1 MRSRRDGMPI
11 ITLTTDFGTD
21 SPCVAAMKGV
31 ILSINPAATVVDVT
45 HSVPAQDIGAGAVAL
60 ADAYRWFPRGTI
72 HVAVIDPGVGTARKI
87 ACLVGNDHLFV
98 GPDNGVLSVA
108 AGGASA
114 TRAFE
119 ISQPRY
125 RLADVSNTFHGRDIM
140 APAAAHLSLGIEPE
154 KLGPPLDDWVRL
166 NLPDPTLETGAVAG
180 EVLLIDSF
188 GNLITNVTAVALT
201 RVFGDIDDL
210 RENAV
215 VKCKLHQIRGLV
227 GTYGEADAGE
237 AVALIGSSQRLELA
251 IVDGNAASVFGV
263 GVGQR
268 VSVSRCPASD
278 AP

>member
-1 MRSRRDGMPI
+1 MPI

-21 SPCVAAMKGV
+21 SPYVAAMKGA
-31 ILSINPAATVVDVT
+31 ILSINPAATLVDVT
-45 HSVPAQDIGAGAVAL
+45 HSVPAQDIRAGAVAL

-72 HVAVIDPGVGTARKI
+72 HVAVIDPGVGTERKI

-108 AGGASA
+108 AGGISA

-140 APAAAHLSLGIEPE
+140 APAAAHLSLGVGPE
-154 KLGPPLDDWVRL
+154 KLGSPLGDWVRL
-166 NLPDPTLETGAVAG
+166 DLPEPTLATDVVEG

-188 GNLITNVTAVALT
+188 GNLITNVTADALT
-201 RVFGDIDDL
+201 RAFGDTHDVTK
-210 RENAV
+210 NFAV
-215 VKCKLHQIRGLV
+215 TCGSHRIQGLV
-227 GTYGEADAGE
+227 GTYGEADAGA
-237 AVALIGSSQRLELA
+237 AVALIGSSGRLELA
-251 IVDGNAASVFGV
+251 VVKGNAASVLGV
-263 GVGQR
+263 GTSQR
-268 VSVSRCPASD
+268 VSVSRRSASD